1 MSIWNVNTKMGF
13 PLESTRIFA
22 RIMKLTTLCVK
33 LHNLMIDHS
42 LAEEEIEEML
52 PEARLLEL
60 IESGELDN
68 GNVVVHEDVWIEQ
81 WY

>member
-1 MSIWNVNTKMGF
+1 MGF

-22 RIMKLTTLCVK
+22 SKMKLTTLCVK
-33 LHNLMIDHS
+33 LHSYYS

-60 IESGELDN
+60 IESGEHGN

-81 WY
+81 WH